1 MKTMIELKAQ
11 LEKSVSL
18 AEKIAI
24 RIQMIELNRKS
35 ESPDS
40 GINSPIS
47 SFLSN
52 LHGKQAISLVNQ

>member
-11 LEKSVSL
+11 LEKTTSL

-35 ESPDS
+35 ENPDS
-40 GINSPIS
+40 DINSPMS

-52 LHGKQAISLVNQ
+52 LQGKETFALARF